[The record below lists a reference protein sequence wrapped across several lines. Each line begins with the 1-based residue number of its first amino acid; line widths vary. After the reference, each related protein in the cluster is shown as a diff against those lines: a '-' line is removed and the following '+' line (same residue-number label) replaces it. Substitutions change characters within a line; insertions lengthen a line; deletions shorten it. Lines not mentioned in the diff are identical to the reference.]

1 MSFDKVRTLD
11 LNWKQD
17 MLREYMTEEKK
28 KPRNIYKV
36 QKFSVFVNSEYADFR
51 A

>member
-1 MSFDKVRTLD
+1 
-11 LNWKQD
+11 

-28 KPRNIYKV
+28 TQEHVQKV
-36 QKFSVFVNSEYADFR
+36 QKFSVLFVNSEYADFR